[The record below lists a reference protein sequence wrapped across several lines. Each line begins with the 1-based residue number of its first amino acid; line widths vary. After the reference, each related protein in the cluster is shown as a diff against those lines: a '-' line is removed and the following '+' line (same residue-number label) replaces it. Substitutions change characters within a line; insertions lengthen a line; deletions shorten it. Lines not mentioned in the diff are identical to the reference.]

1 MLKAIEIR
9 AHSVTGKGA
18 AETASEAFEGASF
31 PLAVTLKNRL
41 PFDVTYHGFPRLA
54 PEGPGDLD
62 EASVCVPE
70 LSALIHL
77 VKTAQGFAELY
88 RLPGA
93 ALTILWEA
101 PESLPT
107 ADSHHAE
114 DEPAAESSNE
124 EEAAGAPVSAEADAE
139 EVAEETTE
147 QVAQTVKTGKKR
159 GRKPKNK

>member
-18 AETASEAFEGASF
+18 AETASEAFKGASF

-62 EASVCVPE
+62 EASVCVPA

-93 ALTILWEA
+93 ALTILWDA
-101 PESLPT
+101 PESSPT

-124 EEAAGAPVSAEADAE
+124 EEAAGESVSAEADAE
-139 EVAEETTE
+139 EVTGETTE

>member
-93 ALTILWEA
+93 ALTILWDA
-101 PESLPT
+101 PESSPT
-107 ADSHHAE
+107 ADGHHE
-114 DEPAAESSNE
+114 EGEPAAESSNE
-124 EEAAGAPVSAEADAE
+124 EEAAGTPVSAEADAG
-139 EVAEETTE
+139 EVTEETTE
-147 QVAQTVKTGKKR
+147 QVAQAVKTGKKR